1 MIDDGDP
8 RIAHDFAGRPLTDSE
23 RAANNASP
31 HSGPSY
37 ARRHLAALDKDGWT
51 VTMAPSASEFP
62 EVAAVPWLADRSV
75 RRVRVYADD
84 TSEPSLQ

>member
-1 MIDDGDP
+1 
-8 RIAHDFAGRPLTDSE
+8 
-23 RAANNASP
+23 
-31 HSGPSY
+31 
-37 ARRHLAALDKDGWT
+37 
-51 VTMAPSASEFP
+51 MAPSASEFP